1 MSEELV
7 PPYWR
12 LNRIAEDLEGEV
24 KYYTCSDKTT
34 THKKIVIEYGHQK
47 KTK

>member
-12 LNRIAEDLEGEV
+12 LNSIAEDLKGKV
-24 KYYTCSDKTT
+24 KYYICSDKTT